1 MAAFYVAG
9 ACRLGSRQRSR
20 IAATATVA
28 KRKLRQWV
36 AWNTTVAWLNGGF
49 GCNCLWKHY
58 INKKNRKQNAG
69 EPL

>member
-36 AWNTTVAWLNGGF
+36 AWNTILIKKTENKMLANLSECLFFCLKRVCALNG
-49 GCNCLWKHY
+49 
-58 INKKNRKQNAG
+58 
-69 EPL
+69 